1 MEMHFCRRCGE
12 PLSHVKDHI
21 YTCPKNH
28 LIFANPNPSVSVWL
42 LNRDGE
48 VLLTQRGTEPGKGAY
63 DSPGGFVDG
72 SEETIEMTIAR
83 ELKEELGLDPE
94 HYSAPRYLT
103 STTGWYEYKR
113 ERLPTLD
120 LVFFAMISSGAK
132 ISPKDDVESFVFAPI
147 TDINPEAIYVKAV
160 REGFLELRRRILEG
174 SLL

>member
-28 LIFANPNPSVSVWL
+28 LLFANANPSTSIWL

-48 VLLTQRGTEPGKGAY
+48 VLLTKRAIEPGKGAY

-72 SEETIEMTIAR
+72 DDETVEAAIAR
-83 ELKEELGLDPE
+83 ELKEELGLDPQ
-94 HYSAPRYLT
+94 HYSVPRYLT
-103 STTGWYEYKR
+103 STTGRYEYKR

-120 LVFFAMISSGAK
+120 LVFYAMINSGAR
-132 ISPKDDVESFVFAPI
+132 ITPKDDVSSYVFAPI

-160 REGFLELRRRILEG
+160 REGFLQLRERVLEG
-174 SLL
+174 SLY